1 MSIFAQP
8 DLSDDVFASSREE
21 EDKENEVCEQCSND
35 HSSIDLRASFASAL
49 ADEVASWSL

>member
-1 MSIFAQP
+1 MSLFAQP

-35 HSSIDLRASFASAL
+35 QSSIDLRASFASAL